1 MKIIITE
8 NQYRLLK
15 EMDNDLISYESD
27 FKPGTNIL
35 VIFENNPNYSELKNF
50 FDEYGYGFYFPEQ
63 NLIII
68 DGEIFLGDDGLT
80 MEDLKFIEA
89 HEVSHLLLNHS
100 GPRSDKDEI
109 EADLGAYIL
118 LQKHNM
124 STDRLVDEFYNRH
137 GIDFDE
143 KLTKKVSKK
152 LKQTNESILDWDL
165 HQKLM
170 EKKYGKRPI
179 QKDYNFRRS

>member
-8 NQYRLLK
+8 NQYKLLK
-15 EMDNDLISYESD
+15 EMEDDLISYVSD
-27 FKPGTNIL
+27 FKPGVNIL
-35 VIFENNPNYSELKNF
+35 VIFKNNPNYSDLEDF

-68 DGEIFLGDDGLT
+68 DGEIFLGEGGLT

-89 HEVSHLLLNHS
+89 HEVTHLLLNHN
-100 GPRSDKDEI
+100 GPRSENDEM

-118 LQKHNM
+118 LKQHNM
-124 STDRLVDEFYNRH
+124 STDRLVDEFYDRH
-137 GIDFDE
+137 GVEFDE
-143 KLTKKVSKK
+143 ELTKKVSKK
-152 LKQTNESILDWDL
+152 LKQTNESILNWDL

-170 EKKYGKRPI
+170 EKRYGKRPI

>member
-8 NQYRLLK
+8 SQYKLLK
-15 EMDNDLISYESD
+15 EMEKDLISYESD
-27 FKPGTNIL
+27 FKPGINIL
-35 VIFENNPNYSELKNF
+35 VIFENNTNYLVLKNF

-68 DGEIFLGDDGLT
+68 DGEIFLGNDGLN
-80 MEDLKFIEA
+80 MKDLKFIEA
-89 HEVSHLLLNHS
+89 HEVAHLLLKHN
-100 GPRSDKDEI
+100 GPRSEKDEI

-118 LQKHNM
+118 LKQNNM
-124 STDRLVDEFYNRH
+124 STDRLVDEFYDRH
-137 GIDFDE
+137 GVEFNE
-143 KLTKKVSKK
+143 ELTKKVSKK
-152 LKQTNESILDWDL
+152 LKQTNESILKWEL

-179 QKDYNFRRS
+179 QTSYNFKK

>member
-8 NQYRLLK
+8 SQYKLLK
-15 EMDNDLISYESD
+15 EMENDLISYESD

-35 VIFENNPNYSELKNF
+35 VIFENNPKYSDIENF

-89 HEVSHLLLNHS
+89 HEIAHLLLKHS
-100 GPRSDKDEI
+100 GPRSEKDEI
-109 EADLGAYIL
+109 EADLGAYYL
-118 LQKHNM
+118 LKNFGM

-137 GIDFDE
+137 GVEFDE
-143 KLTKKVSKK
+143 EQLDNISKR
-152 LKQTNESILDWDL
+152 LKIQNESILNWDL

-179 QKDYNFRRS
+179 QTSYNFKK